1 MRVLVAC
8 LILLTIAT
16 LSPVLAET
24 CSFAVVH
31 CKQQGIR
38 HSDREEKCA
47 AAGAQCIRT
56 GTFIGP
62 YTGSRY
68 MALQSNRLAAWS
80 SSG

>member
-1 MRVLVAC
+1 MKLLVAC
-8 LILLTIAT
+8 LIISPMLTIAT
-16 LSPVLAET
+16 LSPVVAET
-24 CSFAVVH
+24 CSAAVVH

-62 YTGSRY
+62 YTGRT
-68 MALQSNRLAAWS
+68 LRGFTKQ
-80 SSG
+80 